1 MTGYDISARDEVIAA
16 ALRMMREQHDKRDA
30 LRRDLAIGKDE
41 LDRGEG
47 IILETEED
55 VQAFLDDIITR
66 GEARS
71 AANEHH

>member
-47 IILETEED
+47 IVLETEED